1 MKKENF
7 NKVRFIT
14 IFVNKNLEETWNLS
28 NSKIFQTQNQDIRK
42 QCLKLYLRTEK
53 KSESFFFTVQI
64 CRYRAG
70 SER

>member
-1 MKKENF
+1 MKEKGQKDME
-7 NKVRFIT
+7 FIKLKDIPDSEPRYQKT
-14 IFVNKNLEETWNLS
+14 MFEALFKN
-28 NSKIFQTQNQDIRK
+28 R
-42 QCLKLYLRTEK
+42 K